1 MIPFWILSLVTLWL
15 VGVWAGFGY
24 KWMGML
30 SSRKNGESRDPQE
43 VPLGDGAG
51 SAALSQG
58 KSQVGRVSEVEM
70 TPRC

>member
-1 MIPFWILSLVTLWL
+1 
-15 VGVWAGFGY
+15 
-24 KWMGML
+24 MGML